1 MEKEFN
7 VNILTVNST
16 VYKGQAVSLVVPA
29 QLGYL
34 GILANHAPLAANLVS
49 GKISLREKTGNT
61 RIFHSKEKG
70 FLEIYQN
77 NVNLL
82 LDSVE

>member
-7 VNILTVNST
+7 VSILTVDST

-49 GKISLREKTGNT
+49 GKISLRQKSGETKVF
-61 RIFHSKEKG
+61 RSKDKG
-70 FLEIYQN
+70 FLEVYQN
-77 NVNLL
+77 NVFLL